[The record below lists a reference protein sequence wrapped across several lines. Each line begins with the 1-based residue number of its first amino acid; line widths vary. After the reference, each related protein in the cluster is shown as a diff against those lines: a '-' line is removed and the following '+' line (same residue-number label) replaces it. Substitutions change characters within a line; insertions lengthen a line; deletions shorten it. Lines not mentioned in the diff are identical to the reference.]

1 MNHERDH
8 AYDHESERAVLGC
21 VLLDGSCIPV
31 VRSVLSA
38 GPIEFT
44 FGPYATLYRLV
55 LELSDAGRPVDGVV
69 IRDEL
74 IRKSIF
80 EETGGYER
88 LKECIAAV
96 GSSHRAKD
104 YAEIV
109 HANFM
114 RREAAAGGQR
124 IVAMAH
130 GGVDVTEII
139 QSAAALYESLSDMA
153 LSEVQQDGSVAG
165 LLDDDIWAL
174 MDGQAINRGIPTGFF
189 QLDEML
195 NGLQPGQLTVI
206 AARPSFGKTTLAR
219 CIADRCCVTDG
230 VPTLFFSLE
239 MRAKTL
245 LWMWAAARAR
255 VNGHLLLRGIRQAET
270 DIDSMRAAASEIK
283 MAADRLR
290 IFDKVRNLDMI
301 VNLSRLSVRRHGTR
315 VIFIDYLGLMQIPHG
330 RRDERTDER
339 YGRGVTA
346 CKAMANE
353 TDAAVV
359 LLTQAN
365 RGPEKEDRAPRASDL
380 HNSDEILMH
389 ADTLIF
395 VHQEAKYSTQAGN
408 SKPRMAS
415 GPVEFIVAKQ
425 RVGPTGVCAA
435 EFKAAWARF
444 DNPCAQGS
452 EEA

>member
-1 MNHERDH
+1 MNLEREH
-8 AYDHESERAVLGC
+8 AFDHESERATIGCILIDGGC
-21 VLLDGSCIPV
+21 VPV
-31 VRSVLSA
+31 VRAVLSA
-38 GPIEFT
+38 GAVEFT
-44 FGPYATLYRLV
+44 HEPYAAIYRLV
-55 LELSDAGRPVDGVV
+55 LSLVDANKPVDGVV

-74 IRKSIF
+74 IRQSRF
-80 EETGGYER
+80 EELGGYEV
-88 LKECIAAV
+88 LKDCVGAV
-96 GSSHRAKD
+96 GSAHRARD

-109 HANFM
+109 HQNFM

-124 IVAMAH
+124 IVSMAH

-139 QSAAALYESLSDMA
+139 QSAATLYESLSEMA

-174 MDGQAINRGIPTGFF
+174 DGQAINRGIPTGYFE
-189 QLDEML
+189 LDAML

-239 MRAKTL
+239 MRAKML

-255 VNGHLLLRGIRQAET
+255 VNGHLLLRGIKQGET
-270 DIDSMRAAASEIK
+270 DIDSMRAAAHEIK
-283 MAADRLR
+283 MASDRLR

-301 VNLSRLSVRRHGTR
+301 VNLSRLSVRRHGTK
-315 VIFIDYLGLMQIPHG
+315 VIIIDYLGLMQIPHG

-346 CKAMANE
+346 CKALASE

-365 RGPEKEDRAPRASDL
+365 RGPEKENRAPRASDL

-395 VHQEAKYSTQAGN
+395 VHQEAKYAAQSGN

-415 GPVEFIVAKQ
+415 GPVELIVAKQ
-425 RVGPTGVCAA
+425 RVGPTGVCNV